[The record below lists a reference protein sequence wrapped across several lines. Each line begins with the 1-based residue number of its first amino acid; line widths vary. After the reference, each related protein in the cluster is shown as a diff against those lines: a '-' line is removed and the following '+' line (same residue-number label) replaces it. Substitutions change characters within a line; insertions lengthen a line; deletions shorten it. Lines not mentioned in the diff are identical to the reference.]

1 MSSYEAQQHPAL
13 LTKILVKIN
22 EPENEKYQREVV
34 DFFSPILYMKQKFKP
49 VIGAYKKVK
58 MNHARY
64 SRGGTEIEL
73 SGKKEV
79 PPEIPWCMDILRFQD
94 KVSLQ

>member
-1 MSSYEAQQHPAL
+1 MSYEAQQHPAL

-34 DFFSPILYMKQKFKP
+34 DFFSPILYIKQKFKP

-58 MNHARY
+58 MNYAREAW
-64 SRGGTEIEL
+64 TPEVEL
-73 SGKKEV
+73 KLSYLTKEV
-79 PPEIPWCMDILRFQD
+79 QPEIPF
-94 KVSLQ
+94 